1 MHPLNQGTSKRILW
15 QTQVGIGLVV
25 LAVALRFWP
34 FQELGTR
41 IPFLTLYPAVIIAA
55 LVGGLLSGLQA
66 TVLSSVLLL
75 SWQPTGQP
83 FINDSSEVLGLV
95 FFIITGVTVSLLA
108 EAMYR
113 ARARL
118 AASERDFRTLAEH
131 VPDNIS
137 RHNLDGSG
145 IYINPV
151 LERTLGFPASKLLG
165 RPIHEVFPDGRFDRF
180 ESAIQRVG
188 ATGDSMEIEQ
198 VIPNENGGVQFHAI
212 RIVAELGLDGKPVSV
227 LALGRDLTKQRL
239 VEQKLENHRNN
250 LQELVDERTR
260 ELMKAKESAEL
271 ANVAKSAF
279 LANMSHEMRTP
290 LHQIFGLAQL
300 VKREPLTAKQA
311 DRMEQLDSSCSRMTT
326 IVESILELTRMEA
339 NAITLSESPIT
350 VGNFLNDT
358 VLAAEE
364 LASAKGL
371 ELITIAGDAPS
382 NLLGDANYLK
392 LALHND

>member
-1 MHPLNQGTSKRILW
+1 
-15 QTQVGIGLVV
+15 
-25 LAVALRFWP
+25 
-34 FQELGTR
+34 
-41 IPFLTLYPAVIIAA
+41 
-55 LVGGLLSGLQA
+55 
-66 TVLSSVLLL
+66 
-75 SWQPTGQP
+75 
-83 FINDSSEVLGLV
+83 
-95 FFIITGVTVSLLA
+95 
-108 EAMYR
+108 
-113 ARARL
+113 
-118 AASERDFRTLAEH
+118 
-131 VPDNIS
+131 
-137 RHNLDGSG
+137 
-145 IYINPV
+145 
-151 LERTLGFPASKLLG
+151 
-165 RPIHEVFPDGRFDRF
+165 
-180 ESAIQRVG
+180 
-188 ATGDSMEIEQ
+188 MEIEQ

-392 LALHND
+392 LALHNYVNNAIRFTEVGTVTLRSTLVEEDDNGALIRFEVADTGIGIDAEAQARLFSIFEQVDNSSTRKHGGTGLGLAMTKKLAQMMGGDTGCESTAGKGSTFWFTVRLRKGKCN